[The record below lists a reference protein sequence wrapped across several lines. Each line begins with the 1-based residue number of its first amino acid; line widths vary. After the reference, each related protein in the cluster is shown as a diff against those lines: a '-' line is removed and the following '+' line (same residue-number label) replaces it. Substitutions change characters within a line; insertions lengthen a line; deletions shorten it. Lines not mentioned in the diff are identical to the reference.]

1 MFSPNSL
8 AAINNCKIR
17 LSLRK
22 RQLLSQNPFKV
33 NARKIFGKFNP
44 LVSTFVSQHTIL
56 QRIELGSCEVR
67 ARVEHSSLQ
76 RSESRS
82 EIMMLIRQLS
92 YAIKN
97 QLKAPKAPTRGISFL
112 SLVLYGIS
120 QDPCYLSLCH
130 KDTAQGT

>member
-1 MFSPNSL
+1 MFSPTSPP
-8 AAINNCKIR
+8 AINNCKIR

-82 EIMMLIRQLS
+82 EIMMLLRQLS

-97 QLKAPKAPTRGISFL
+97 QLVTSKAQKVFYLLLAG
-112 SLVLYGIS
+112 SLWHKGNVDSIHGNVL
-120 QDPCYLSLCH
+120 L
-130 KDTAQGT
+130 